1 MKELVKKLVEV
12 SSPSGHEKKVH
23 EVILQELQGHIDGHK
38 YDSIGNLIVWKN
50 GVSDSPKKYL
60 LDGHADEIGVVITNI
75 DEKGFLRV
83 DPVGGV
89 NPLMLLGT
97 ILQFDSQET
106 KTPIRGI
113 CSFESETFEDVKKNF
128 QNPNY
133 DVMFV
138 DIGVSS
144 KEEALKHVSVGQF
157 GTYESQFIDQNGKLI
172 SKSMDDRIACA
183 IVVQIFKELENC
195 PNDVYGVFSVQEEV
209 GIVGASVAGYDIMP
223 DMAIAI
229 DVTGNSDTPKGFKRM
244 DLNIGKG
251 PAIKIKDRASISDKT
266 VVDKLTKCAEDNA
279 IPYQYEVLLF
289 GGTNA
294 HGYQLTRSGIP
305 SGTLSIVTRYVHSP
319 HEMVDLEDV
328 LNAVKLLKKAV
339 EE

>member
-1 MKELVKKLVEV
+1 MKELIRKLVDV
-12 SSPSGHEKKVH
+12 SSPSGHEKGVH
-23 EVILQELQGHIDGHK
+23 QAILKELEGHIDGYR
-38 YDSIGNLIVWKN
+38 YDNIGNLIVWKT
-50 GVSDSPKKYL
+50 GVAEKPKKYL
-60 LDGHADEIGVVITNI
+60 LDGHADEIGVVITHI
-75 DEKGFLRV
+75 DEKGFLRI

-97 ILQFDSQET
+97 TLQFESKET
-106 KTPIRGI
+106 HEMIKGI
-113 CSFESETFEDVKKNF
+113 CSYESETFEDAKKNL

-133 DVMFV
+133 DVLFV
-138 DIGVSS
+138 DIGASS
-144 KEEALKHVSVGQF
+144 KEEALRHVHVGHF
-157 GTYESQFIDQNGKLI
+157 GTYESPFIDQNGKLI

-183 IVVQIFKELENC
+183 IIVQLFKELGKV

-229 DVTGNSDTPKGFKRM
+229 DVTANSDTPKGFKRM
-244 DLNIGKG
+244 DLCLGNG
-251 PAIKIKDRASISDKT
+251 PAIKIKDKASISDGV
-266 VVDKLTKCAEDNA
+266 VVDTLTNCAKENG

-319 HEMVDLEDV
+319 HEMVDMNDV
-328 LNAVKLLKKAV
+328 LNAVKLLKKVV
-339 EE
+339 E

>member
-1 MKELVKKLVEV
+1 
-12 SSPSGHEKKVH
+12 
-23 EVILQELQGHIDGHK
+23 
-38 YDSIGNLIVWKN
+38 
-50 GVSDSPKKYL
+50 
-60 LDGHADEIGVVITNI
+60 
-75 DEKGFLRV
+75 
-83 DPVGGV
+83 GV

-97 ILQFDSQET
+97 IVQFESKSNGEI
-106 KTPIRGI
+106 IRGI

-128 QNPNY
+128 RNPNY

-138 DIGVSS
+138 DIGANT
-144 KEEALKHVSVGQF
+144 KEEALEHINIGQF

-183 IVVQIFKELENC
+183 IVVQVFKELENC
-195 PNDVYGVFSVQEEV
+195 SNDVYGVFSVQEEV

-244 DLNIGKG
+244 DLKLGKG
-251 PAIKIKDRASISDKT
+251 PAIKIKDKASISDR
-266 VVDKLTKCAEDNA
+266 VVVEKLIQCAQDNG

-319 HEMVDLEDV
+319 HEMVDMEDV
-328 LNAVKLLKKAV
+328 LHAVKLLKKAV